1 MVCKKKRER
10 ERESALCVRKR
21 LRMNKRVRESV
32 DGFEF
37 NGEHSECR

>member
-10 ERESALCVRKR
+10 KSAVCVRKR

-32 DGFEF
+32 DVFEF
-37 NGEHSECR
+37 NGEHGECR